1 MFRSTRTSVLKLSM
15 ASSTL
20 SSPHL
25 PVPMLE
31 HHADKE
37 NFTTVYTAPSIL
49 VKYRQKDNIPNNSR
63 SPWFIPSIGQ
73 WCDMLKNICGKDP
86 MTFSRT
92 SSAFEE
98 YYKYGTETLDKL
110 NAQLGKAGRSARKLS
125 ADKRRISRPAPNSTD
140 NSVGLSSGDFS
151 MIGTESASKGII
163 KVPAT

>member
-1 MFRSTRTSVLKLSM
+1 MNGYSETET
-15 ASSTL
+15 
-20 SSPHL
+20 
-25 PVPMLE
+25 MLE

-37 NFTTVYTAPSIL
+37 NFTTVYTALSIL

-92 SSAFEE
+92 SIAFEE
-98 YYKYGTETLDKL
+98 FYKYGTETLDSCRLIK
-110 NAQLGKAGRSARKLS
+110 
-125 ADKRRISRPAPNSTD
+125 DVYTRPAPNSTD
-140 NSVGLSSGDFS
+140 SSAGLSSGDFS